1 MGEWVDG
8 WTDEWMC
15 KKTGRIVLLSPPR
28 SYQGGTSPAG
38 FSLEVTCKRHQIF
51 KPVMKLVA

>member
-1 MGEWVDG
+1 MEEWVDG

-15 KKTGRIVLLSPPR
+15 KTTGKIVLLSPPR

-38 FSLEVTCKRHQIF
+38 FSPEVTCNTHQIF